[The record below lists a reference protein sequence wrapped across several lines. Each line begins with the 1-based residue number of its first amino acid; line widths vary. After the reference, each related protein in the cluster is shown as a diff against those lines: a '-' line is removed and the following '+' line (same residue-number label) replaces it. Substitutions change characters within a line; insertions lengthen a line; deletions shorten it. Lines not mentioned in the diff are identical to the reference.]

1 MLCTSHHH
9 HHQRYGGHQHPS
21 VSPPNPLRTTNCEL
35 PTTTA
40 KMPGLVAGAIR
51 KKRKLPGVMR
61 EDSDDELGTD
71 DLPWEWIYD
80 ADPAAADDAAE
91 QPADEKPA
99 PENARKRKRP
109 APQQQQIVGARMG
122 SFECFLGDTL
132 LLKAEQ
138 SSEAWVGIIC
148 DFLLDEEGEKA
159 AHFMWFSSAHEIRNP
174 KKRTDFLEVG
184 SGPSTLDNL

>member
-1 MLCTSHHH
+1 
-9 HHQRYGGHQHPS
+9 
-21 VSPPNPLRTTNCEL
+21 
-35 PTTTA
+35 
-40 KMPGLVAGAIR
+40 MPGLVPGSIR
-51 KKRKLPGVMR
+51 KKRKLPGVIR

-71 DLPWEWIYD
+71 DLPWEWIYEVD
-80 ADPAAADDAAE
+80 DAAADDTAE

-99 PENARKRKRP
+99 AENLRKRKRP
-109 APQQQQIVGARMG
+109 AAQQEPRIVGARMG
-122 SFECFLGDTL
+122 SFQCHLGDTV

-148 DFLLDEEGEKA
+148 DFLVDEEGEKA

-184 SGPSTLDNL
+184 TCQPSTLTRL